1 MEKSDGS
8 PGKSKIYNVSFQRRT
23 PVNVFVPLDDPEAN
37 SFIRGGLGGS
47 EERRKKLKDMLESG
61 NQWMYIQGLDP
72 SKTSPGDIE
81 LASANCSNKNEN
93 PPPVYAL
100 NKGWSSTRK

>member
-1 MEKSDGS
+1 M
-8 PGKSKIYNVSFQRRT
+8 
-23 PVNVFVPLDDPEAN
+23 NVFVPLDDPEAN

-81 LASANCSNKNEN
+81 LASQMKIQRSSFDKNAAPKILCYEGK
-93 PPPVYAL
+93 PGTPGGSYEI
-100 NKGWSSTRK
+100 R